1 MDHSAIEKFS
11 WWTISDVFEED
22 WLGGTPFSGGFGLL
36 T

>member
-1 MDHSAIEKFS
+1 MDTSAIDVFS
-11 WWTISDVFEED
+11 WWTISDIFEED